1 MRGLIVKD
9 MLVMRKT
16 LRSYALLLLFYLVM
30 SALDLFPIS
39 MTTAVIQI
47 IVMMLP
53 MGAFSYDEMAKW
65 DRYAMALPVGRRA
78 VVAGRYCFALIL
90 GLGAALYG
98 LVVSVLLSIFSNQD
112 VMMENLLTV
121 LVSLGIGL
129 LYCDILLPLCYKL
142 GPERARPYMY
152 LVIFVPVILLFGGAQ
167 LGLFDGLDLSF
178 LDRMSQGV
186 LVGCFSLTA
195 VIPFL
200 AMGVSYLISCRIVE
214 GKEF

>member
-9 MLVMRKT
+9 MLIMRKN
-16 LRSYALLLLFYLVM
+16 LRTYAVFMGFYLIM

-39 MTTAVIQI
+39 FTTAIIQI

-53 MGAFSYDEMAKW
+53 MGAFSYDEMTKW
-65 DRYAMALPVGRRA
+65 DRYVMALPIGRRA
-78 VVAGRYCFALIL
+78 VVGGRYCFALIL
-90 GLGAALYG
+90 ALGAALYG
-98 LVVSVLLSIFSNQD
+98 LVVSVLLSIFSDQD
-112 VMMENLLTV
+112 AMMENLLTV

-152 LVIFVPVILLFGGAQ
+152 LVIFLPVILLFGGAQ
-167 LGLFDGLDLSF
+167 LGLFDALDLSF
-178 LDRMSQGV
+178 LDRMSQGA

-195 VIPFL
+195 IIPFL